1 MLASLKFCQVIA
13 LVAPKP
19 KPKCWNGITF
29 IWQYSNVQM
38 AVINFILDAD
48 RACTSSQ
55 KPVLSGGWTQHFG
68 SYVHQ
73 YNCCIPKFNITPTI
87 YAKEESRGNDEI
99 DQRGVLMVRL
109 CSWLRLRSIMMWGI
123 LSAYTSPP
131 EQWCWNISHKY
142 IIHILCMNMF
152 IVYTVS
158 IEF

>member
-99 DQRGVLMVRL
+99 DQRGVFMVRL
-109 CSWLRLRSIMMWGI
+109 CSWLRLRSMMMWGI
-123 LSAYTSPP
+123 LSANTSLLQYLVPSDKWYWQRPIKMWGILIAYTSP
-131 EQWCWNISHKY
+131 S
-142 IIHILCMNMF
+142 
-152 IVYTVS
+152 
-158 IEF
+158 